1 MPHFDTF
8 PNNSISYTIDTLVM
22 LIFVLIIITKN
33 RQDCAHSGWY
43 GHRQQRK
50 GINLNV
56 FQPVNG

>member
-33 RQDCAHSGWY
+33 NKTVHIQGGMAVDNKEKEST
-43 GHRQQRK
+43 
-50 GINLNV
+50 
-56 FQPVNG
+56 